1 MDKIKVLYIDDEVGN
16 LNAFK
21 ASFRRQFDVYT
32 AISIDEGL
40 KKLQTIPIEVLLSD
54 QRMPGKTG
62 IEFFESILE
71 TYPNPIRI
79 LLTAYSDI
87 DAVIDSINKGRVY
100 QYVTKPWD
108 DYDLKLTI
116 ENAYNLYHLK
126 EQNHKLTNKYQKVFT
141 NSSDPII
148 LFDIKG
154 RIVDF
159 NKAAFNFID
168 TKENPINQSSLS
180 SITVNKTDATLILE
194 KLNKED
200 VFPGLECDIYGKK
213 KEIKKCL
220 ISANKITNNYDE
232 LISYQLILKDITKRS
247 KLNQLLLEKTIET
260 QEQERA
266 RISRDL
272 HDGIGQSLIAIKL
285 NLESLKIKYNQ
296 DENIMPELET
306 IPEIL
311 QDTIHDLRRICFN
324 TLPQVLQDYG
334 LVKAIKQLKINIYT
348 DNFIINFN
356 DKNKF
361 PRLKSSLEIS
371 IFRIIQEFINNSVK
385 HGEASEVTINL
396 ENSLNHVLLNLK
408 DNGIG
413 FNIKK
418 IDFLKGNGLKNIQ
431 NRIDSFNGK
440 IEMNSVI
447 NHGTK
452 FNITLPL
459 KLN

>member
-32 AISIDEGL
+32 ATSIDEGL
-40 KKLQTIPIEVLLSD
+40 KTLQTTPIEVLISD
-54 QRMPGKTG
+54 QRMPEKTG

-71 TYPNPIRI
+71 TFPNPIRI
-79 LLTAYSDI
+79 LITAYSDI

-148 LFDIKG
+148 LFDTKG
-154 RIVDF
+154 RVVDF
-159 NKAAFNFID
+159 NKAAVNFID

-180 SITVNKTDATLILE
+180 TITVNKTDATLIID

-200 VFPGLECDIYGKK
+200 VFPGLECDIYGKNN
-213 KEIKKCL
+213 EIKKCL

-260 QEQERA
+260 QERERA

-272 HDGIGQSLIAIKL
+272 HDGIGQSLAAIKL
-285 NLESLKIKYNQ
+285 HFESLKIKYNQ
-296 DENIMPELET
+296 DENIKSELET

-324 TLPQVLQDYG
+324 TLPLVLLEYG
-334 LVKAIKQLKINIYT
+334 LVKAITQLQTNIST
-348 DNFIINFN
+348 DSFSINFN
-356 DKNKF
+356 DENQF
-361 PRLKSSLEIS
+361 PKLTNSLEVS
-371 IFRIIQEFINNSVK
+371 IFRIIQEFINNSIK

-396 ENSLNHVLLNLK
+396 EISLNRVILNLK

-413 FNIKK
+413 FNINNL
-418 IDFLKGNGLKNIQ
+418 DFFKGNGLKNIQ
-431 NRIDSFNGK
+431 NRTDSFSGK
-440 IEMNSVI
+440 LDMNSVI
-447 NHGTK
+447 NDGTEFK
-452 FNITLPL
+452 ITLPL
-459 KLN
+459 QIN